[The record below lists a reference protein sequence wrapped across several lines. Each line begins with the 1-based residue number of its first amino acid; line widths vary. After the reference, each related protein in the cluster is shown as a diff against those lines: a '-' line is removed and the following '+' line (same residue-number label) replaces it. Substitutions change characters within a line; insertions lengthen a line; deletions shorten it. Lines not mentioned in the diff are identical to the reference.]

1 MYASIQIPWSTEPSD
16 REKAYKESGFVKT
29 QGTIYLLPPEEAVL
43 RQTYSDPPRPKTR
56 TSSGAVALTKHFQRS
71 DVAEDKGRQ
80 HPFWPLPKGSNERL
94 TELADELLEKMLRDA
109 VWRNVMMLH
118 PGVAIYEIRN
128 KLGYGMRWTV
138 DIEAADE
145 GSGLPI
151 EQLALKND
159 SSKQAKLDLADRD
172 WKYTKVTFR
181 GFLEPIEGL
190 NHELID

>member
-1 MYASIQIPWSTEPSD
+1 MYASIQKPWSIEPSV
-16 REKAYKESGFVKT
+16 RENAYREAGLVKT
-29 QGTIYLLPPEEAVL
+29 QGTIYVLPPEEAVL
-43 RQTYSDPPRPKTR
+43 RQTYTDPPRPKTR

-71 DVAEDKGRQ
+71 EVPEDKGKQ
-80 HPFWPLPKGSNERL
+80 HPFWPLPKGSNEQL
-94 TELADELLEKMLRDA
+94 TKLADDLLEGMLRDA

-138 DIEAADE
+138 DIEAADSNAGTSTE
-145 GSGLPI
+145 PA
-151 EQLALKND
+151 ALESHSND
-159 SSKQAKLDLADRD
+159 AVESDLADRD

-190 NHELID
+190 DHELD